1 MSEKRNKNQCM
12 QTDGNREKHITA
24 PEAKSNMTEQ
34 KCCSSSPKSIVQ
46 EQKNSKK
53 MSAKLSEN
61 MQYLSQQLLSG
72 KSFDIV
78 YRVIHIGGREA
89 CIYFIDG
96 MCKDELM
103 QKLLQHF
110 MSLKPENMPENVHE
124 MAKKN
129 IPYVEVDLNA
139 DWEMIIYFILSGVLA
154 LFIDG
159 YDKCILI
166 DSRTYPA
173 RGVEEPE
180 KDKVLRGSKDGF
192 VETIVFNTALIR
204 RRIRSTQLRMEM
216 LQAGNSSK
224 TDIVLCYM
232 ENRVD
237 HVFLT
242 QIRERIKNIQV
253 DALTMNQESLA
264 ECLYK
269 KSWYNPF
276 PKFKFTERPDTAAA
290 QILEGDI
297 VILVD
302 NSPSAMI
309 TPTSI
314 FDVIEEA
321 DDYYFPPITGTYLRL
336 TRFLIAILTYFL
348 TPTFLLLMQNPAWI
362 PPGLDFITL
371 KEPSNLPLIW
381 QFLILELA
389 IDGLKL
395 AAVNTPN
402 MLSTPLSILA
412 ALVLGEFSVNSGWF
426 NSEVMLYMAF
436 VALANYTQA
445 SYELGYAI
453 KFMRI
458 INLILTSIFGLWG
471 YIGAVC
477 IFVLAV
483 VTNKTVSGHSYI
495 YPLFPLNWKK
505 LSNRFIRKRLPGAR
519 E

>member
-1 MSEKRNKNQCM
+1 MDINQSENVSQDK
-12 QTDGNREKHITA
+12 
-24 PEAKSNMTEQ
+24 
-34 KCCSSSPKSIVQ
+34 
-46 EQKNSKK
+46 KK
-53 MSAKLSEN
+53 MGKTLSEN
-61 MQYLSQQLLSG
+61 MQYLNRLLEVD
-72 KSFDIV
+72 KSFDLV
-78 YRVIHIGGREA
+78 CRVIRVGGREA

-96 MCKDELM
+96 FCKDEMM
-103 QKLLQHF
+103 QKMLQYF
-110 MSLKPENMPENVHE
+110 MDLKEDEMPQDAHE
-124 MAKKN
+124 MSKRCV
-129 IPYVEVDLNA
+129 PYVEVDLQ
-139 DWEMIIYFILSGVLA
+139 DEWEQIVYFIMSGVFA

-159 YDKCILI
+159 FEKCLLI

-173 RGVEEPE
+173 RSVSEPE
-180 KDKVLRGSKDGF
+180 KDKALRGSKDGF

-204 RRIRSTQLRMEM
+204 RRIRSTQLRME
-216 LQAGNSSK
+216 LFHAGNSSQ

-237 HVFLT
+237 HAFLEKLK
-242 QIRERIKNIQV
+242 ERIEQIQV

-269 KSWYNPF
+269 KKWYNPF
-276 PKFKFTERPDTAAA
+276 PKFKFTERPDTASA

-314 FDVIEEA
+314 FDVVEEA

-336 TRFLIAILTYFL
+336 SRFLIAILTYL
-348 TPTFLLLMQNPAWI
+348 MTPTFLLLMQRPEWI
-362 PPGLDFITL
+362 PAGFEFIMVKDPT
-371 KEPSNLPLIW
+371 NIPLVW

-389 IDGLKL
+389 IDGLRL

-402 MLSTPLSILA
+402 MLSTPLSVMA

-436 VALANYTQA
+436 VAISNYTQA

-458 INLILTSIFGLWG
+458 INLILTAAFGLWG
-471 YIGAVC
+471 YLAAILIMVA
-477 IFVLAV
+477 AV
-483 VTNKTVSGHSYI
+483 VSNKTISGKSYV
-495 YPLFPLNWKK
+495 YPLLPLNLKQ
-505 LSNRFIRKRLPGAR
+505 LSKRFIRYRLPGAR

>member
-1 MSEKRNKNQCM
+1 MDKN
-12 QTDGNREKHITA
+12 
-24 PEAKSNMTEQ
+24 
-34 KCCSSSPKSIVQ
+34 
-46 EQKNSKK
+46 K
-53 MSAKLSEN
+53 MSTSLSEN
-61 MQYLSQQLLSG
+61 MNFLNDYLAVNTN
-72 KSFDIV
+72 FDII
-78 YRVIHIGGREA
+78 YRVIQIGGREA

-96 MCKDELM
+96 FCKDELM
-103 QKLLQHF
+103 QKMLQYF
-110 MSLKPENMPENVHE
+110 LDFKEEDMPANAHE
-124 MAKKN
+124 MSKTS
-129 IPYVEVDLNA
+129 IPYVEVDLQ
-139 DWEMIIYFILSGVLA
+139 DEWSQITYFIMSGVFA
-154 LFIDG
+154 LFVDG
-159 YDKCILI
+159 YDKCLLI

-204 RRIRSTQLRMEM
+204 RRIRSQYLRMEM
-216 LQAGNSSK
+216 LHAGKSSQ

-232 ENRVD
+232 DNRVD
-237 HVFLT
+237 HAFLNK
-242 QIRERIKNIQV
+242 IRERINNIQV

-269 KSWYNPF
+269 KKWYNPF
-276 PKFKFTERPDTAAA
+276 PKFKFTERPDTASA
-290 QILEGDI
+290 QVLEGDI

-314 FDVIEEA
+314 FDVVEEA

-336 TRFLIAILTYFL
+336 SRFLIAILTYIM
-348 TPTFLLLMQNPAWI
+348 TPTFLLLMQRPEWI
-362 PPGLDFITL
+362 PSGFEFIAVKDTM
-371 KEPSNLPLIW
+371 NIPLIW

-389 IDGLKL
+389 IDGLRL

-402 MLSTPLSILA
+402 MLSTPLSVMA

-436 VALANYTQA
+436 VAIANYTQA
-445 SYELGYAI
+445 SYELSYAI

-458 INLILTSIFGLWG
+458 INLILTAMFGIWG
-471 YIGAVC
+471 YVGGIVITFLA
-477 IFVLAV
+477 IF
-483 VTNKTVSGHSYI
+483 TNRTVSGKSYV
-495 YPLFPLNWKK
+495 YPLFPLNLKQ
-505 LSNRFIRKRLPGAR
+505 LSKRFLRYRLPGAR

>member
-1 MSEKRNKNQCM
+1 MDKN
-12 QTDGNREKHITA
+12 
-24 PEAKSNMTEQ
+24 
-34 KCCSSSPKSIVQ
+34 
-46 EQKNSKK
+46 K
-53 MSAKLSEN
+53 MSTSLSEN
-61 MQYLSQQLLSG
+61 MNYLSDYLAVNMN
-72 KSFDIV
+72 FDII
-78 YRVIHIGGREA
+78 YRVIQIGGREA

-96 MCKDELM
+96 FCKDELM
-103 QKLLQHF
+103 QKMLQYF
-110 MSLKPENMPENVHE
+110 LDFKEEDMPADAHE
-124 MAKKN
+124 MSKTS
-129 IPYVEVDLNA
+129 IPYVEVDLQ
-139 DWEMIIYFILSGVLA
+139 DEWSQITYFIMSGVFA
-154 LFIDG
+154 LFVDG
-159 YDKCILI
+159 YDKCLLI

-204 RRIRSTQLRMEM
+204 RRIRSPYLRMEM
-216 LQAGNSSK
+216 LRAGKSSQ

-232 ENRVD
+232 DNRVD
-237 HVFLT
+237 HAFLNK
-242 QIRERIKNIQV
+242 IKERINNIQV

-269 KSWYNPF
+269 KKWYNPF

-290 QILEGDI
+290 QVLEGDI

-314 FDVIEEA
+314 FDVVEEA

-336 TRFLIAILTYFL
+336 SRFLIAILTYIM
-348 TPTFLLLMQNPAWI
+348 TPTFLLLMQRPEWI
-362 PPGLDFITL
+362 PSGFEFIAVKDTI
-371 KEPSNLPLIW
+371 NIPLIW

-389 IDGLKL
+389 IDGLRL

-402 MLSTPLSILA
+402 MLSTPLSVMA

-436 VALANYTQA
+436 VAIANYTQA
-445 SYELGYAI
+445 SYELSYAI

-458 INLILTSIFGLWG
+458 INLILTAMFGIWG
-471 YIGAVC
+471 YVAGIVITFLA
-477 IFVLAV
+477 IF
-483 VTNKTVSGHSYI
+483 TNRTVSGKSYV
-495 YPLFPLNWKK
+495 YPLFPLNLKQ
-505 LSNRFIRKRLPGAR
+505 LSKRFLRYRLPGAR